1 MSKST
6 ITVKLHLT
14 DNVVVDTDINYNDDE
29 DILYCGS
36 VNPDEKETPKRDEES
51 YSFFANGFTGINMS
65 DITKQTFENSPE
77 DEIEQE
83 AAIGLAS
90 IKRTLFS
97 DINNKRLLTEAYKD
111 EKQAQEDLRLD
122 CIRINDNLQDIK
134 RVTDKSIKRC
144 RLMLDDLL
152 EQQALINSLTIDIMD
167 VTDKV

>member
-1 MSKST
+1 MSKSI

-14 DNVVVDTDINYNDDE
+14 DNVVVDTNINYDDDG

-36 VNPDEKETPKRDEES
+36 VNPDATPAKTSDEES
-51 YSFFANGFTGINMS
+51 YSFFANGFSGINMS
-65 DITKQTFENSPE
+65 ELTKQSFEEENA
-77 DEIEQE
+77 DEIEHE

-90 IKRTLFS
+90 IKRNLFG
-97 DINNKRLLTEAYKD
+97 DINNKRLLTETLNEA
-111 EKQAQEDLRLD
+111 KQAQADLRQD
-122 CIRINDNLQDIK
+122 CIRLNDNLQDVK
-134 RVTDKSIKRC
+134 RITDKSIKRC